1 MTVVMITDPEKPMDE
16 GLCPNCST
24 ELVGPFCA
32 GCGQRQLDLDR
43 PFREIGSEAMEAFL
57 SFDTRIL
64 RTVWPLISRPGFL
77 TLEFMAGR
85 RVRYIHPFKL
95 YFAICVA
102 FFVVVALSGRSMVT
116 VSDSN
121 DTVIAVDPTKLGEP
135 SDDGGEDV
143 SDAIGE
149 AEDSAS
155 VASSSLTLAESEDDD
170 SLLSRMFE
178 PLLDVAAN
186 DPDRLNRMFSDR
198 LAKSVIIL
206 VPVFALLLRF
216 LFWHRSYIAE
226 VIFSLHLH
234 SFAFLAL
241 LAGILFDLAI
251 GASQENG
258 PGGAVAVVAIAV
270 YTFLALRR
278 VQGQGRLLTMAK
290 MVLLL
295 AGYIIA
301 LIVTMVLTLAATAV
315 FL

>member
-1 MTVVMITDPEKPMDE
+1 MTAVMITDPKKPMDE

-121 DTVIAVDPTKLGEP
+121 DTVIAVDPTKLGAP

-143 SDAIGE
+143 SDTIGE
-149 AEDSAS
+149 AEDPAS

-170 SLLSRMFE
+170 SLLSRVFE

-216 LFWHRSYIAE
+216 LFRHRSYITE

-241 LAGILFDLAI
+241 LAGTLFDLAI
-251 GASQENG
+251 RASQENG